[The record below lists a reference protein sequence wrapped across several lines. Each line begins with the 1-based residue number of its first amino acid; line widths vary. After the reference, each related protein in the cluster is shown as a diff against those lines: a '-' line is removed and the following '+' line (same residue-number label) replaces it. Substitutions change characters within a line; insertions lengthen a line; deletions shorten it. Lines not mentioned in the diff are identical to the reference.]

1 MCGRFKQAQTILE
14 LHYRLQQE
22 VRDLF
27 IDFDIETE
35 LKQEDI
41 RPTDPIVAMRYT
53 KDKKYSLNLMRW
65 GLTQKIN
72 KPIINTKIETIQ
84 SSDYWKN
91 LFTFNKCLVPMSG
104 FYEWQDPRSGKIAE
118 GKKRKTPYTVYLPG
132 HDLFFAA
139 GIFTNENDGL
149 RASILTTEP
158 NRFMKQI
165 HDRMPVIFTIKQGI
179 EYLHNNA
186 ETNFDLCKPYDD
198 KMEMIPAQELMAK
211 EEESPGLFE

>member
-41 RPTDPIVAMRYT
+41 RPTDPIVAMRYA

-104 FYEWQDPRSGKIAE
+104 FYEWKNE
-118 GKKRKTPYTVYLPG
+118 GRKKKTPYTIYLPG

-139 GIFTNENDGL
+139 GIFTRDNDGKNAGL

-158 NRFMKQI
+158 NHFMTQI
-165 HDRMPVIFTIKQGI
+165 HDRMPVLFTIKQGI
-179 EYLHNNA
+179 EYLHNDA
-186 ETNFDLCKPYDD
+186 ETNYDICKPYGD
-198 KMEMIPAQELMAK
+198 KMEMKLAEELIPKQESLD
-211 EEESPGLFE
+211 LFG